1 MLAQKRTLGFPSGLC
16 RKGFFQTSLDSEGC
30 CISETIT
37 FGKQCDEKELNF
49 EMPAGM
55 DLDVSRSHCVSEPSW
70 AHSAPVTPYKL
81 LLHRTAL
88 SKPEQSVW
96 TSPEGSHH
104 QKLILKDSTL
114 CMLICT
120 PACPDPSPLWP
131 SAFVY
136 P

>member
-81 LLHRTAL
+81 LLHRWL
-88 SKPEQSVW
+88 SFS
-96 TSPEGSHH
+96 SPAVMWSLVAGS
-104 QKLILKDSTL
+104 K
-114 CMLICT
+114 
-120 PACPDPSPLWP
+120 ACK
-131 SAFVY
+131 
-136 P
+136 